1 MSRRLIEYEEL
12 SKKLIEIAVKE
23 KDFSPAFSYVAE
35 ISGYPYGGT
44 IPGKNFKYKLAC
56 FDLDGSLNRISTP
69 DAASLIILNLVE
81 KCKIPKEK
89 ILRPIKHLQQYKDF
103 EKSEKELTKVLKD
116 YNFNFEKYVE
126 ISEDVSRGFQPIRNC
141 NGYIIFMKN
150 LGYRSILASLSFD
163 LPVKLIGK
171 KLGFDESYGSQ
182 LYFDEKGNFISFR
195 WLRKE
200 KLRDEKFKENRIYH
214 GCYFILDDDPS
225 FAPVLK
231 SGINPYFLVKEIEA
245 KPFDSFICV
254 PEVREKDDMLLLKD
268 PVKNWESMYIELWNP
283 RKLELEKVKIANEIK
298 KQYEEFLITPTE
310 VSARKFSSSVS
321 KYMFKEIRREGK
333 ARLRRLLTHFEIN
346 HDLAIAKEIHN
357 ILSRYPAYKM
367 SEKIFEILESHK

>member
-1 MSRRLIEYEEL
+1 MSRLIEDPEV
-12 SKKLIEIAVKE
+12 SKKLLEVAVKE
-23 KDFSPAFSYVAE
+23 KDFLPVFSYIAE
-35 ISGYPYGGT
+35 ISDHLYGGT

-56 FDLDGSLNRISTP
+56 FDLDGSLNKISTQ

-126 ISEDVSRGFQPIRNC
+126 ISEDVSEEFQPIGNC
-141 NGYIIFMKN
+141 KGYVNFMKEFSYS
-150 LGYRSILASLSFD
+150 LILASLSFD

-182 LYFDEKGNFISFR
+182 LYFDERGNFISFR

-200 KLRDEKFKENRIYH
+200 KLRDEKFKENLIYH
-214 GCYFILDDDPS
+214 GCYFILDDDPN

-231 SGINPYFLVKEIEA
+231 SGINPYFIVKEIEA

-254 PEVREKDDMLLLKD
+254 PEAREKDDMLLLKE
-268 PVKNWESMYIELWNP
+268 PLERWESMYIELWLNS
-283 RKLELEKVKIANEIK
+283 RELELEKVKIANEIK
-298 KQYEEFLITPTE
+298 KRYEEFLKIQRE
-310 VSARKFSSSVS
+310 FFARRFSSSVS
-321 KYMFKEIRREGK
+321 KYLFKEKRPEGRVK
-333 ARLRRLLTHFEIN
+333 LLNLLTRFEIN
-346 HDLAIAKEIHN
+346 RNPAIAKEIYN
-357 ILSRYPAYKM
+357 TLSRYPAYKM
-367 SEKIFEILESHK
+367 SEKIFEILNL